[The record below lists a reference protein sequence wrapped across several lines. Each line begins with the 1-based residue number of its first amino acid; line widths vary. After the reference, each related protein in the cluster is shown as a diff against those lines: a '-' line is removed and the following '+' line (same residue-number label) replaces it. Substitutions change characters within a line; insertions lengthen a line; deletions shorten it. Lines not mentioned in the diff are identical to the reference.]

1 LDIRVKYLLDRAR
14 KDESA
19 HSFDGYMRYI
29 KMVNGLYPPVKD
41 SAQVFEAVR
50 KATVGRDEP
59 A

>member
-1 LDIRVKYLLDRAR
+1 MKYLLDRAR

-29 KMVNGLYPPVKD
+29 KMVNGFYPPVKD
-41 SAQVFEAVR
+41 SAKVFEAVR

-59 A
+59 V

>member
-1 LDIRVKYLLDRAR
+1 
-14 KDESA
+14 
-19 HSFDGYMRYI
+19 MRYI